1 MKVSEL
7 ARLWEQTAAGQLT
20 ETVYTL
26 RLPVEDAA
34 KLEALSEMYP
44 KRSREHLLTDL
55 LSAALDDL
63 EKSLPYIKGSRVIAE
78 DELGD
83 PMFEDIG
90 PTPRFLTLAKKH
102 LQRLQNQQSSGGQ
115 NGED

>member
-7 ARLWEQTAAGQLT
+7 AHMWEETAAGQLT
-20 ETVYTL
+20 ETTYRI
-26 RLPVEDAA
+26 RLPLEDAA
-34 KLEALSEMYP
+34 KVEALSEMYP

-78 DELGD
+78 DEEGD

-90 PTPRFLTLAKKH
+90 PTPRFLALAKKH
-102 LQRLQNQQSSGGQ
+102 LLHLQQQAD
-115 NGED
+115 GEDNPG